1 MQRRQIP
8 DHLLTDTAFQTLLS
22 RLERA
27 PDKVM
32 VRLAVIRRAVDLK
45 LDSRAL
51 ELAFDLTP
59 EQVPNDDDRRL
70 VAGVFATAGLSD
82 DAAIWYSDTLDDQK
96 AEPTEPTP
104 IMAAETAFDEIEAEL
119 EDDIAAAEE
128 RPEDETEAN
137 ENVVSLHV
145 VGRNAPETGSEAE
158 QMTFADVGGLDN
170 VKRDIERRI
179 IAPFKQSSLLSRF
192 KKKSGGGVLMYG
204 PPGCGK
210 TMIARATAGECGARF
225 QAVAI
230 SDILDPYWGVAEQ
243 RLSAIF
249 EKARNATPTILFFDE
264 IDALGAKR
272 TGNVASHVS
281 QMVSHFLAE
290 MDGVKQRNDGVL
302 ILAATNIPWSMDS
315 AFLRP
320 GRFDRLFFVPPP
332 DAPAREAILKLEMA
346 DRPAQSNLNFRGITQ
361 ATSGYSG
368 ADLAQIVEFAADEA
382 IDATLKQGQ
391 EVPIDQSM
399 LELAAG
405 NVRAS
410 TIDWLTTARNHATYS
425 NESGRYDDVLDFLK
439 KHGRG

>member
-1 MQRRQIP
+1 M
-8 DHLLTDTAFQTLLS
+8 TDAAFETLLS
-22 RLERA
+22 RLDRA
-27 PDKVM
+27 PGNVT

-51 ELAFDLTP
+51 DLAFDLQP
-59 EQVPNDDDRRL
+59 EQVETSDDRQL
-70 VAGVFATAGLSD
+70 VAQVFASAGLD
-82 DAAIWYSDTLDDQK
+82 EDAALWTADIAQNQPV
-96 AEPTEPTP
+96 APVPTP
-104 IMAAETAFDEIEAEL
+104 IGVVEDAFDAIEAEL
-119 EDDIAAAEE
+119 EDEIPAAEDAY
-128 RPEDETEAN
+128 EDGEEEDAG

-145 VGRNAPETGSEAE
+145 VGKNGISGQDEAE
-158 QMTFADVGGLDN
+158 VMTFADVGGLDN

-302 ILAATNIPWSMDS
+302 VLAATNIPWSMDS

-332 DAPAREAILKLEMA
+332 DAPARDAILKLELA
-346 DRPAQSNLNFRGITQ
+346 DRPAAPNLNFDKITR

-382 IDATLKQGQ
+382 IDATLKQGR

-399 LELAAG
+399 LDLAAQ

-410 TIDWLTTARNHATYS
+410 TTDWLTTARNHATYA

>member
-1 MQRRQIP
+1 M
-8 DHLLTDTAFQTLLS
+8 TDTALETLLT
-22 RLERA
+22 RLDRA
-27 PDKVM
+27 PDNVTL
-32 VRLAVIRRAVDLK
+32 RLAVIRRAVDMQ

-51 ELAFDLTP
+51 DLAFDLTP
-59 EQVPNDDDRRL
+59 EHVTQPDDRAL
-70 VAGVFATAGLSD
+70 VAGVFAAAGLDEDADLWGGATVEAAERPSVVPISAAERAFEAIEAALQAEI
-82 DAAIWYSDTLDDQK
+82 DAADV
-96 AEPTEPTP
+96 
-104 IMAAETAFDEIEAEL
+104 AAVP
-119 EDDIAAAEE
+119 AAPA
-128 RPEDETEAN
+128 R
-137 ENVVSLHV
+137 ENVVSLRV
-145 VGRNAPETGSEAE
+145 VEPGPADADEAE
-158 QMTFADVGGLDN
+158 AMTFADVGGLEN

-225 QAVAI
+225 QAVSI
-230 SDILDPYWGVAEQ
+230 SEILDPYWGVAEQ

-290 MDGVKQRNDGVL
+290 MDGVMQRNDGVL
-302 ILAATNIPWSMDS
+302 VLAATNIPWAMDS

-332 DAPAREAILKLEMA
+332 DATAREAILKLEMA
-346 DRPAQSNLNFRGITQ
+346 ERPAAPALDFRAITKT
-361 ATSGYSG
+361 TSGHSG

-382 IDATLKQGQ
+382 IDATLSQGR
-391 EVPIDQSM
+391 EVPISQAM
-399 LELAAG
+399 LELAAK

-410 TIDWLTTARNHATYS
+410 TTEWLTTARNHATYA
-425 NESGRYDDVLDFLK
+425 NESGRYDDVLDFLR

>member
-1 MQRRQIP
+1 M
-8 DHLLTDTAFQTLLS
+8 TDAAFETLLS
-22 RLERA
+22 RLDRA
-27 PDKVM
+27 PENVT

-51 ELAFDLTP
+51 DLAFDLQPEDVATP
-59 EQVPNDDDRRL
+59 DDRTL
-70 VAGVFATAGLSD
+70 VAQVFARAGLD
-82 DAAIWYSDTLDDQK
+82 EDAALWGHDMCQDPPAAQD
-96 AEPTEPTP
+96 PTP
-104 IMAAETAFDEIEAEL
+104 IVSVDEAFDAIDAEL
-119 EDDIAAAEE
+119 DADMAAAEQ
-128 RPEDETEAN
+128 RAEDAVADDSTAA

-145 VGRNAPETGSEAE
+145 FDRHDGRHADDAE
-158 QMTFADVGGLDN
+158 EMTFADVGGLDH

-272 TGNVASHVS
+272 SGNVAAHVS

-302 ILAATNIPWSMDS
+302 VLAATNIPWAMDS

-332 DAPAREAILKLEMA
+332 DAPARDAILRLELA
-346 DRPAQSNLNFRGITQ
+346 DRPAVPNLNFKAITQ

-382 IDATLKQGQ
+382 IDATLRQGR

-399 LELAAG
+399 LELAAR

-410 TIDWLTTARNHATYS
+410 TTDWLTTARNHATYA